1 MKPRD
6 VVIRLALVI
15 LLATSFWL
23 GVKRIIGFLYRYR
36 GEEALSHARMDEAYT
51 NLVASLKWQPLDSP
65 SYVLIGRVIHLAQSN
80 SVPIK
85 PLAGKSPEQVFA
97 EGVGAIAWGISLNPS
112 DGWAWFNLAEAYR
125 AYGLKKTRLDR
136 LRAMVEAAK
145 AKAAGKEAPA
155 TPSGEEPAAFTG
167 EDVVIVAADLKAMQ
181 LEPQSSFYHD
191 FLSLL
196 YWDRGLKDD
205 AAREIREGFS
215 LTPQSAAHPWL
226 SNREFTAGLL
236 QPILEGIDR
245 SRSSRFVDPLAPLL
259 ARGEVFEAAGHLDDA
274 LEAYQELQKEGGPGV
289 ETECDLRIARLQQR
303 LGYWPESVRLLQR
316 ILELEPDS
324 PRATLA
330 LNLLGIACSNL
341 GEHEQAVQYLRR
353 YTTRAVASTPV
364 LLSLAGELEQ
374 TGGDLEAEKI
384 YTAVI
389 QRDPGSSLA
398 WTRLIQLL
406 RRHRRR
412 VEALSWAQRFEAEMP
427 DNDTAHRLVV
437 ELSHPDDEP

>member
-1 MKPRD
+1 MKLRD
-6 VVIRLALVI
+6 VLLRLALAI
-15 LLATSFWL
+15 LLLVSFWL
-23 GVKRIIGFLYRYR
+23 GVKRIIGFRYRYR
-36 GEEALSHARMDEAYT
+36 GEQALSHARMDEAYT

-65 SYVLIGRVIHLAQSN
+65 SYVLIGRVIHLSQSN
-80 SVPIK
+80 SVPVK

-97 EGVGAIAWGISLNPS
+97 EGVGAITWGISLNPS

-145 AKAAGKEAPA
+145 AKAAGKEESPA
-155 TPSGEEPAAFTG
+155 PSGEGPASFTG

-215 LTPQSAAHPWL
+215 LTPRSVAHPWL
-226 SNREFTAGLL
+226 SNKEFTADLL

-259 ARGEVFEAAGHLDDA
+259 ARGEVLEAAGHLDDA
-274 LEAYQELQKEGGPGV
+274 LEAYQVLQKEGGADV
-289 ETECDLRIARLQQR
+289 ETECDLRIAKIQQQ
-303 LGYWPESVRLLQR
+303 LGYWSESVRLLQR
-316 ILELEPDS
+316 ILDVEPKS
-324 PRATLA
+324 PRATAA
-330 LNLLGIACSNL
+330 LNLLGVACSKL

-353 YTTRAVASTPV
+353 YTTRAVASTSV
-364 LLSLAGELEQ
+364 LLSLAGELEK

-384 YTAVI
+384 YTALV
-389 QRDPGSSLA
+389 QRDPDSTLA
-398 WTRLIQLL
+398 WTRLIELL

-412 VEALSWAQRFEAEMP
+412 VEALSWAQRFEAAMP
-427 DNDTAHRLVV
+427 ANDTAHRLVM